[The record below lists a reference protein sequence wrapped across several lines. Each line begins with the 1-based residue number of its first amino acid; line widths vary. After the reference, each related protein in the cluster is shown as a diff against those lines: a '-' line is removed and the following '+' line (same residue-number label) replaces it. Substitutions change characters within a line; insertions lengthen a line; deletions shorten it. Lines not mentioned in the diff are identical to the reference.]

1 MLRCP
6 MDRPTWIHAFVVELT
21 RLRPHL
27 KPQQGTSKLLQAMAA
42 QAYSPAVNPVTAA
55 REAHARM
62 APPPA

>member
-1 MLRCP
+1 
-6 MDRPTWIHAFVVELT
+6 MDRTTWIHAFVTELT

-27 KPQQGTSKLLQAMAA
+27 KPGYGGTSKLLQAMAA
-42 QAYSPAVNPVTAA
+42 QAYDPVVNPVTAA